1 LTHATLSCPGDASE
15 HLIIF
20 FGFAKLDSH
29 YKDRRKDVTDSP
41 DLRNSASPNPESKES
56 DKKKDLTDFT
66 DKKKEPTDSINSKKT
81 EPTESK
87 KKEAKPELTEDEK
100 SKLRSLHASDKPS
113 SELDGDEQKGVKRLG
128 IPTTQEKLASSN
140 PDSPKSDRL
149 GLSETGSFANPN
161 ESIVPPHGDDEPPK
175 EPEKSDEDKFISSN
189 NPDFSPGYMHDRG
202 HGQQEVSYSES
213 DKAKTVSLARRVAPT
228 RNQPFIPEPLIGNEK
243 PDLNI
248 LPQNREDL
256 MATINSILKVTSADS
271 QQLEIALVRIA
282 SQIPVNYTPRAFA
295 SQNQE

>member
-1 LTHATLSCPGDASE
+1 
-15 HLIIF
+15 
-20 FGFAKLDSH
+20 
-29 YKDRRKDVTDSP
+29 VTDSP
-41 DLRNSASPNPESKES
+41 DLRNTASPNPESKES

-161 ESIVPPHGDDEPPK
+161 ESIVPPHGDDQNHRRNLK
-175 EPEKSDEDKFISSN
+175 NQMKISSFHLIILTSHRATCMIGVMDN
-189 NPDFSPGYMHDRG
+189 RKFHIP
-202 HGQQEVSYSES
+202 
-213 DKAKTVSLARRVAPT
+213 RVI
-228 RNQPFIPEPLIGNEK
+228 R
-243 PDLNI
+243 
-248 LPQNREDL
+248 
-256 MATINSILKVTSADS
+256 
-271 QQLEIALVRIA
+271 
-282 SQIPVNYTPRAFA
+282 PRLYH
-295 SQNQE
+295 SRVE